1 MLYAECTVHI
11 EYERNRV
18 RAAALILWSG
28 TAVIGVYL
36 LIAWLSRGGVR
47 RPPAKVTRYPVIPV
61 IGHPVLALTGLGL
74 WIRYITGG
82 EHVYAWAAFG
92 VLCVS
97 ALLGFTLLTRWFTGI
112 GGRHA
117 RDAADRPGI
126 PGVIL
131 HGLAGMAT
139 FALVLLTATIMHH
152 G

>member
-1 MLYAECTVHI
+1 M
-11 EYERNRV
+11 

-28 TAVIGVYL
+28 TAIVGVYL
-36 LIAWLSRGGVR
+36 LISWLSGGGVR

-74 WIRYITGG
+74 WIRYLADG
-82 EHVYAWAAFG
+82 ERICAWGAFG

-97 ALLGFTLLTRWFTGI
+97 ALLGFTLLTRRFIGI

-117 RDAADRPGI
+117 RDIGDQPAVAA
-126 PGVIL
+126 VLL

-139 FALVLLTATIMHH
+139 FALVLITATMMSQ